1 MLKDEIWQEIEKA
14 TGISD
19 LKAKATSEEVQE
31 VTLTKTKHFDQ
42 VSYDVMYQN
51 IFDAG
56 SKDGYGKGLL
66 AGEEMP
72 VKELKRERGWEF
84 EGKNLTSLVEYLES
98 NQQNNSTKKTEEI
111 KKEFE
116 NDLEALRLKLSDK
129 DKEIETLNLK
139 HKHSKINSAI
149 DNFFNAIPIEIPSN
163 ITDEKQR
170 ADYVKKTLDMHKTFF
185 KSQYNF
191 DLGDNDKIIA
201 KSGEEVIKDEL
212 QNPLSIDSLVK
223 SYQEQSFMPIKQK
236 RKGRGD
242 GDYTPTHN
250 ELADIRTREEFNDY
264 LDNKKVKIGTSEADA
279 LFAEWNKVKQ
289 K

>member
-19 LKAKATSEEVQE
+19 LKAKALSEEEQE
-31 VTLTKTKHFDQ
+31 VTITKTKHFAAQD
-42 VSYDVMYQN
+42 YDIMHQN
-51 IFDAG
+51 ILDEGKKQGYA
-56 SKDGYGKGLL
+56 DGKL
-66 AGEEMP
+66 AGEEMR
-72 VKELKRERGWEF
+72 VKEIKRNKNYDF
-84 EGKNLTSLVEYLES
+84 EGKNIDSLVEYLES
-98 NQQNNSTKKTEEI
+98 TIESSKKKAQEGTENEYQ
-111 KKEFE
+111 K
-116 NDLEALRLKLSDK
+116 DLEALRLKLSDK

-185 KSQYNF
+185 KSQYSF

-264 LDNKKVKIGTSEADA
+264 LENKKVKIGTSEADA